1 MKKLLTLT
9 VIAIIAFTL
18 FSCTGKSKNSTAAQ
32 TETKNQEE
40 TVMKPAATESNGMAA
55 KFMKSAEKAKEEAKA
70 QAAEIEGFEQKEP
83 LYESAARHGFKFG
96 TVINPQ
102 NLQKKSYTDMVKA
115 DFNSLTAGNE
125 FKAYSLLSQSGSQ
138 KSENG
143 MPVMNYYNADNIA
156 KFAQENGIGIR
167 GHVLVWDAYMP
178 SWFFRE
184 GYKND
189 GAFVSSDL
197 MKKRLQYYIEEVIAH
212 FETNFP
218 GVVYCWDVV
227 NEAVGDGA
235 NEYKE
240 GDERHVRTSRGGT
253 TNYFYDVIGPDYV
266 ELSFKYARQ
275 AAKKANA
282 NIKLFYNDYSTF
294 YSPKREAIGKLIESI
309 NKNEKL
315 CDGVGMQGY
324 VGGYGQQAGCMSA
337 NDINLFKNAIV
348 FYSNLGLEVH
358 VTELALRNY
367 DKTKAVQH
375 ANYYENFFKMLAS
388 VADEYKTL
396 TCVAIWGICDNPSL
410 PKDDYS
416 YKMNG
421 PYCGMYNYDCTK
433 KPEFF
438 KVIKALE

>member
-9 VIAIIAFTL
+9 VISFAVFTL
-18 FSCTGKSKNSTAAQ
+18 FSCTGKSKNNTAAQ
-32 TETKNQEE
+32 NETKKQEE
-40 TVMKPAATESNGMAA
+40 TVMSPSATESNGMAA
-55 KFMKSAEKAKEEAKA
+55 KFMKSAEKAKVETEA

-83 LYESAARHGFKFG
+83 IFESAARHGFKFG

-125 FKAYSLLSQSGSQ
+125 FKAYSLLSQSASQ

-197 MKKRLQYYIEEVIAH
+197 MKKRLQYYIEEVITH

-266 ELSFKYARQ
+266 ELTFKYARQ

-309 NKNEKL
+309 NKKEKL

-348 FYSNLGLEVH
+348 FYSNLGLEIH

-410 PKDDYS
+410 PKNDYS

-421 PYCGMYNYDCTK
+421 PYCGMYNYDCSK